1 MNFTPLLNQTQEN
14 VCRVVSLFVV
24 RRVGDENV
32 GWNEG
37 VGGTAYNH
45 SRTAS
50 NVGVLFTC
58 LLGTIVW
65 RSKGMD

>member
-1 MNFTPLLNQTQEN
+1 MFVVWSACLLSSQI
-14 VCRVVSLFVV
+14 FVV

-58 LLGTIVW
+58 LFGTIVW
-65 RSKGMD
+65 RSKGIN